1 MFFTMEIS
9 TLTGIDEY
17 LLLSLNGS
25 DSIFLDGCM
34 TVYTSMAI
42 WMPLALMLIYVLAK
56 NNSTKDFMFLLL
68 VVAAVVGLTD
78 FISSGLCKPFFE
90 RWRPTR
96 DPVLMYVVDVVN
108 ETRGGSYG
116 FTSSHAAN
124 SFGIATFVILLIKN
138 RALSVSLVVW
148 ASMNA
153 FTRIYLGVHYPGDII
168 AGTLIGVSVGVLMYL
183 LYSFIKKKQRK
194 STPRDWVSGEYTKS
208 GYLMSDVY
216 LLLVAMYATFALI
229 PIISFF
235 TFAV

>member
-1 MFFTMEIS
+1 METS
-9 TLTGIDEY
+9 TLIGIDEY

-56 NNSTKDFMFLLL
+56 NNSTKDFLFLLL
-68 VVAAVVGLTD
+68 IVAAVVGLTD

-96 DPVLMYVVDVVN
+96 DPVIMYIVDVVN
-108 ETRGGSYG
+108 NTRGKDYG

-124 SFGIATFVILLIKN
+124 SFAIATFVILVIKN
-138 RALSVSLVVW
+138 RILTFSLLFW
-148 ASMNA
+148 AAMNA
-153 FTRIYLGVHYPGDII
+153 FTRIYLGVHYPGDIL
-168 AGTLIGVSVGVLMYL
+168 AGTAIGVIVGWSMYR
-183 LYSFIKKKQRK
+183 LYMYIRK
-194 STPRDWVSGEYTKS
+194 RRTNKVQRDWISTQYTKS
-208 GYLMSDVY
+208 GYLVSDVY
-216 LLLVAMYATFALI
+216 LLLLFMYATFAAI

-235 TFAV
+235 TFVN

>member
-1 MFFTMEIS
+1 METS
-9 TLTGIDEY
+9 TLIGIDEY

-56 NNSTKDFMFLLL
+56 NNSTKDFLFLLL
-68 VVAAVVGLTD
+68 IVAAVVGLTD

-124 SFGIATFVILLIKN
+124 SFGIATFVMLLIKN
-138 RALSVSLVVW
+138 RTLSISLMVW

-153 FTRIYLGVHYPGDII
+153 FTRIYLAVHYPGDII
-168 AGTLIGVSVGVLMYL
+168 AGTIIGVTVGSLMYL

-194 STPRDWVSGEYTKS
+194 STSRDWVSGEYTKS